1 MPAYPN
7 FLSASN
13 PSLSQRA
20 DCERLINLYY
30 EPADVQS
37 GRPALYS
44 VPGQR
49 QFANVT
55 TDTDVRALF
64 SMNARTFAVI
74 GTTLAELFAGGT
86 FAVYGSVIKNSNPAQ
101 IVLNGIGG
109 NQALIA
115 SGNNAYSLNLGT
127 NVLSAPVLT
136 GEARQIGMLDSYG
149 VALNPLTG
157 NLRLSES
164 DDFATWDPTQS
175 VLRSSAPD
183 NWQALLVNA
192 PDLWL
197 IGEQTGDIWFN
208 AGTSPFP
215 FAPRPGATFKY
226 GIRAPFSL
234 LALGDSV
241 LWLTQNAD
249 MPADVVRARGYVPQ
263 SISSYALSVALAR
276 YRRDSTITDAEACG
290 CAVNKHL
297 FYVLSFPTANATWA
311 YDLGTG
317 LWSEWGQWNSAENR
331 FDIWFPR
338 VMCQAFGKQL
348 VGGTGSGVIA
358 ELDDTIAT
366 ELDGGVIRRV
376 RIPPALQPSDR
387 ERLVVDRLELGVDA
401 GVGLTTGQG
410 SVPTVM
416 LRVSHDFG
424 HNWSSERSANLGAI
438 GAFSTKV
445 FWTRCGSSDVSWV
458 PELSISDPVPWRL
471 TGAQILGSGFGE
483 GF

>member
-1 MPAYPN
+1 MPAYPG
-7 FLSASN
+7 FIGSSN
-13 PSLSQRA
+13 QLPSLRA
-20 DCERLINLYY
+20 DVERLINLYV
-30 EPADVQS
+30 ENDPVS

-49 QFANVT
+49 QFAHVS

-64 SMNARTFAVI
+64 SMNTRTFAVV

-86 FAVYGSVIKNSNPAQ
+86 FAVYGAVIKNSNPAQ

-109 NQALIA
+109 NQALVA

-136 GEARQIGMLDSYG
+136 GEARQIGMLDGYG

-157 NLRLSES
+157 KLRLS
-164 DDFATWDPTQS
+164 DLNDFATWDPTQFA
-175 VLRSSAPD
+175 LRSSAPD
-183 NWQALLVNA
+183 NWQALLVSA

-197 IGEQTGDIWFN
+197 IGEQTGDIWFD

-215 FAPRPGATFKY
+215 FAPRPGATFRY
-226 GIRAPFSL
+226 GIAAPFSL
-234 LALGDSV
+234 LAAGDSV
-241 LWLTQNAD
+241 FWLARNAD
-249 MPADVVRARGYVPQ
+249 GIGEVVRARGYVPQ
-263 SISSYALSVALAR
+263 AITSYALSVAIAR
-276 YRRDSTITDAEACG
+276 YAREFSITDAEASACT
-290 CAVNKHL
+290 VNKHL
-297 FYVLSFPTANATWA
+297 FYVLSFPSANATWA
-311 YDLGTG
+311 YDIGTG

-366 ELDGGVIRRV
+366 ELDGGVIRRI
-376 RIPPALQPSDR
+376 RIPPALQPGDR

-410 SVPTVM
+410 SAPLVM

-424 HNWSSERSANLGAI
+424 HNWSSERTANLGAM
-438 GAFSTKV
+438 GAFGTKV
-445 FWTRCGSSDVSWV
+445 FWTRCGSSDVSWL